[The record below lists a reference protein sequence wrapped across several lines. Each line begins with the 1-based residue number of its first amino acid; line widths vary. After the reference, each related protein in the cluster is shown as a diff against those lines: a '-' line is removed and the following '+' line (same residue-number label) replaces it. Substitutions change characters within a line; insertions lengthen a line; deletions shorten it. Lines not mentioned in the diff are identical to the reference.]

1 MFYQKA
7 ELERLR
13 KWRAKKQRDT
23 SITSV
28 ILAMQKGLRK
38 GNRQSTSL
46 LEAWDELVPSHIAT
60 QATPVSIKK
69 GVLEV
74 VTDGSATSYQ
84 LNRLIR
90 GGLLR
95 ELQRKTKC
103 TLRKIRVRTA

>member
-1 MFYQKA
+1 MSAAA

-13 KWRAKKQRDT
+13 KWRSRKDRDT
-23 SITSV
+23 SITSA
-28 ILAMQKGLRK
+28 IQSMRKGLRK

-46 LEAWDELVPSHIAT
+46 LEAWDEFVPSHLAA
-60 QATPVSIKK
+60 QATIVSIRG

-74 VTDGSATSYQ
+74 VTDGAAVAYK

-95 ELQRKTKC
+95 ELQNKTKG
-103 TLRKIRVRTA
+103 TLKKIRVRTA